1 MAQKEK
7 KLKRKELNDSEKSLL
22 QFSAG
27 DLIPMLQAKKKL
39 LHVKQGAFDCY
50 IPETGETYQVQV
62 TVTRD
67 QKDFLEPFQ
76 TEEMSGYSP
85 QPSTP

>member
-1 MAQKEK
+1 MSK
-7 KLKRKELNDSEKSLL
+7 KIQRKELNESEKSLL
-22 QFSAG
+22 MFSAG
-27 DLIPMLQAKKKL
+27 DLIPMLQDNRDL

-67 QKDFLEPFQ
+67 QNDFLEPFE
-76 TEEMSGYSP
+76 TEEMSGYKP
-85 QPSTP
+85 

>member
-1 MAQKEK
+1 MKNKE
-7 KLKRKELNDSEKSLL
+7 RKELNDSEKSLL

-27 DLIPMLQAKKKL
+27 DLIPMLRNNPDL

-50 IPETGETYQVQV
+50 LSETGETFQVQV

-67 QKDFLEPFQ
+67 QNDFLEPFQ
-76 TEEMSGYSP
+76 TEEMSSYKSK
-85 QPSTP
+85 